1 MSAIAL
7 TAVIGIGLAPSP
19 TARSPIATPTT
30 RPPIATA
37 HHANQLHVRTLG
49 YTVIPDAG
57 ISHLVDGQID
67 KAKNATHSF

>member
-19 TARSPIATPTT
+19 TARSPIATT
-30 RPPIATA
+30 
-37 HHANQLHVRTLG
+37 HDANQLHVRTLG